1 MNQFEAQDMGS
12 FRRKVGTRDKRISAG
27 DPYKIVFSFKYY
39 LPNTL
44 KKNRQSFQTWEKN
57 KFLSKLSDTFKS
69 LSELTMTEAK
79 QNKMITEYGSF
90 PSNSKFTCPKSLRDS
105 ERWGVIKNIYGKARV
120 AGIISDN
127 IFYIV
132 FLDKDHDFWPVEKK
146 HT

>member
-1 MNQFEAQDMGS
+1 MNQFKAQDIGS
-12 FRRKVGTRDKRISAG
+12 LSRKASLRDERLSSD
-27 DPYKIVFSFKYY
+27 DPYKILFSFKYY

-44 KKNRQSFQTWEKN
+44 KKNKQAFKTWERDKL
-57 KFLSKLSDTFKS
+57 LSKLSDTFKS
-69 LSELTMTEAK
+69 LSELTMPEAK
-79 QNKMITEYGSF
+79 QNGMITEYGDF
-90 PSNSKFTCPKSLRDS
+90 PPDSKFKCPKALLHSN
-105 ERWGVIKNIYGKARV
+105 RWGVIKNISGKARV